1 MKNISRK
8 LIIYTMIGVMQLSF
22 GAAVIE
28 ASPAYNKN
36 PQRIVQLDDRQQHH
50 GRQQEHDKRYQAE
63 NRRHELEMQ
72 RHHNENMR
80 DWHERQCRENDRHNN
95 ELNEIEA
102 FLLGVVIGVIV
113 S

>member
-1 MKNISRK
+1 MKNIARK
-8 LIIYTMIGVMQLSF
+8 LIIYSMIGVMQLGF

-28 ASPAYNKN
+28 ASPAYNKSA
-36 PQRIVQLDDRQQHH
+36 QRMVQLDDRDQHH
-50 GRQQEHDKRYQAE
+50 DRQQEHDRRYQEE
-63 NRRHELEMQ
+63 NRRHEQEMR

-80 DWHERQCRENDRHNN
+80 DWYARQARENDRHNN

-102 FLLGVVIGVIV
+102 FLFGVVIGVIV